1 MKKLSFFLMAMILC
15 FAPALRAADVTET
28 IAMKK
33 FGGLSTSSYENVTKT
48 GTSDRGTEMVAYA
61 FNPTTGQV
69 RGNKTTIAGASITSK
84 DDSKNWSLYNTQA
97 MPGAI
102 KKITVTQTA
111 TGTNKF
117 QNNLFVALGTTN
129 QGAVTT
135 VTGAQK
141 NTTGTATEFTF
152 EIDETQGYTYFKL
165 LSNVKFT
172 SGSVAGVVVT
182 VTYAEAA
189 SNPDAVKYTVTAN
202 VNDPAMGT
210 VSGAGEYEEGKTATL
225 TANANAG
232 NESVTKL
239 IHNI

>member
-1 MKKLSFFLMAMILC
+1 MKKLSFFLMAMILS

-48 GTSDRGTEMVAYA
+48 GTSDKGTEMVAYA

-69 RGNKTTIAGASITSK
+69 RGNKTSIAGASITSK

-111 TGTNKF
+111 TGSNKF

-172 SGSVAGVVVT
+172 SGSVAGVVVSAVLPQPASKET
-182 VTYAEAA
+182 DIAAA
-189 SNPDAVKYTVTAN
+189 SAHTNNFFIFFVFK
-202 VNDPAMGT
+202 G
-210 VSGAGEYEEGKTATL
+210 
-225 TANANAG
+225 
-232 NESVTKL
+232 
-239 IHNI
+239 

>member
-48 GTSDRGTEMVAYA
+48 GTSDKGTEMVAYA

-69 RGNKTTIAGASITSK
+69 RGNKTAIAGASITSK

-117 QNNLFVALGTTN
+117 QNNLYVALGTTN

-141 NTTGTATEFTF
+141 NTTEPLVNFTF
-152 EIDETQGYTYFKL
+152 ERSLK
-165 LSNVKFT
+165 
-172 SGSVAGVVVT
+172 
-182 VTYAEAA
+182 
-189 SNPDAVKYTVTAN
+189 
-202 VNDPAMGT
+202 
-210 VSGAGEYEEGKTATL
+210 
-225 TANANAG
+225 
-232 NESVTKL
+232 
-239 IHNI
+239 